1 MVKFV
6 STEDFK
12 LLIDRKENLSRSSL
26 NCYFNYVTVVYDL
39 FELN

>member
-1 MVKFV
+1 MVILV

-12 LLIDRKENLSRSSL
+12 LLIDRKENLSRTSL
-26 NCYFNYVTVVYDL
+26 NSYFNYVTMVYDL